1 MLCPLSKH
9 QLQCTQ
15 CSLCPICACL
25 QDDQRTIDS
34 LRLKLKGLE
43 TDKKYLATKRE
54 DEVRAYVTSLQKAK
68 VMQCSQLQ
76 ATYALLVYNA
86 LKV

>member
-15 CSLCPICACL
+15 CSLYPTCACL
-25 QDDQRTIDS
+25 QDDRSTIDS
-34 LRLKLKGLE
+34 LRLKLKCLE
-43 TDKKYLATKRE
+43 TDQKDLATE
-54 DEVRAYVTSLQKAK
+54 NEEEVRGYVTSLQKAN

-76 ATYALLVYNA
+76 ATYALRVYDA
-86 LKV
+86 LRV